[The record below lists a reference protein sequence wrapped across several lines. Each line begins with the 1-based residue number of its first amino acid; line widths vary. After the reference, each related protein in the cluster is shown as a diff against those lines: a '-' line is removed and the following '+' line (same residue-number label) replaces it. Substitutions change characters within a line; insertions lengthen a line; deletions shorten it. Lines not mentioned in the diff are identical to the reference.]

1 MRCAV
6 HGGYGGNTVDFRR
19 PLLWTGAKNSS
30 CVIWKCGITRCMY
43 KTNDSYPSL
52 GSERCHSRRGQPYC
66 HPMSMPASGFFF
78 RWHTPSVHQ
87 HWTLHVSLR
96 VSAELVS
103 FVARALPSTDSSFT
117 SSPSFESAFSISSA
131 NWELARNLA
140 AWTRSGASF
149 QGHIAGVS
157 QVLLSHSLLAPPS
170 TPLPRGTR
178 VLALACTNLISF
190 HFRAP
195 LAKEGNWLATS
206 PVSLSWRGNF
216 YGRRGGVVTTAG
228 VEGGGRKPCICC
240 QKEPVL
246 IASYLLYIL

>member
-1 MRCAV
+1 
-6 HGGYGGNTVDFRR
+6 
-19 PLLWTGAKNSS
+19 
-30 CVIWKCGITRCMY
+30 MY

-52 GSERCHSRRGQPYC
+52 GSEPCHSRRGQPYC
-66 HPMSMPASGFFF
+66 HPMSMPASGFI
-78 RWHTPSVHQ
+78 SGD
-87 HWTLHVSLR
+87 TLRQSINTGRYMYLFE
-96 VSAELVS
+96 SAELVS
-103 FVARALPSTDSSFT
+103 FVARALPSTDSPFT

-131 NWELARNLA
+131 NWEQARNLA

-206 PVSLSWRGNF
+206 PVSLS
-216 YGRRGGVVTTAG
+216 
-228 VEGGGRKPCICC
+228 
-240 QKEPVL
+240 
-246 IASYLLYIL
+246 